1 MNGPQVTDLHVRFNV
16 PLPAPALLMHEMPR
30 TEAQANLVVETR
42 KRIDAIL
49 SGESDRFLVVVGPCS
64 IHDTEAG
71 LEYAKH
77 LAALREELSDKLE
90 LVMRVY
96 FEKPRTSVGWKGL
109 IMDPDL
115 DGSDN
120 LAKGLRLARRL
131 LGEVLDLGVP
141 TATEFLDPITP
152 QYIADRICWA
162 AIGARTVESQTHRQM
177 ASGLSMPVGLK
188 NATNGALTPVINAL
202 KAASH
207 SQTFFGI
214 SAEGV
219 ASLVSTTGNPS
230 AHMVL
235 RGGDEGPNFD
245 ADSIAEAR
253 ALLEKAGMDPAIMVD
268 ASHANCD
275 KNYEKMPGVFESI
288 VDQRAAGQTAIIGAM
303 LESNLVAGNQKIDA
317 DRSKLTHGQSI
328 TDPCIDWETTERI
341 LREAAAKL

>member
-71 LEYAKH
+71 LEYAKR